1 MSKLQEI
8 ARTIV
13 AEKNGGAEGLCETCE
28 HALLCIIEATEYDA
42 VHDCRYYLPRR
53 QNGWWIP
60 QDETYTKFQCSVCKA
75 KNYGGHERFC
85 PNCGARNR
93 TEPGIIVD
101 VGIGEHPGEPGVE
114 GSQDG

>member
-1 MSKLQEI
+1 MRLIDATAYSETLLWMLE
-8 ARTIV
+8 
-13 AEKNGGAEGLCETCE
+13 NGDYNSPQDAIKD
-28 HALLCIIEATEYDA
+28 ALYNLTQAKTVFIDGM
-42 VHDCRYYLPRR
+42 RPK
-53 QNGWWIP
+53 GKWIR